1 MFGFLI
7 ALAAILIALF
17 KNKSNSGDNSNY
29 GTILNGLKHIAQV
42 QKDMDADLKELKQS
56 NEDGIKKILD
66 DIAIMSARLDHIKTG
81 AIPDAIAEDVV
92 MQEPDQ
98 EAIIEV
104 PIEHAPKIIA
114 TPEISIIP
122 EHFEVDGAP
131 EENLPHEEEEVL
143 YLSDRHTKNI
153 HPTSNEVEEEPIPE
167 ALSQKEAPIAKD
179 LEKFIGEN
187 IINKIGIAILVLGVA
202 FFVKYA
208 IDQNWIN
215 EVGRVCIGLLSGVIL
230 SGFAHALRKNYR
242 PFSSVLA
249 GGGIAVYYFTI
260 AFAYHQYH
268 LLPQTGA
275 FAVMVVIT
283 IFAILLAILY
293 DRLELAIIAAIGG
306 FLTPFMVSNGSG
318 NYQVLFTYLMILNA
332 GMLAL
337 GYFKKWPPINVI
349 ALAFTQIIF
358 CGWLANLS
366 SKEASLPVAFGFD
379 SAFYVMFLSMNMVH
393 QLRKQNS
400 FSAFDLS
407 ILLFISAIY
416 NATGLILLDKFNQY
430 DAAGLFTALFGLV
443 NLCLAYI
450 IYRTQKPD
458 KNLFYLF
465 IGITLTLVSL
475 TIPIQLHGQFITMFW
490 SVEFVLLYWLFIK
503 SGIRLYK
510 AYSLIICM
518 LSLLSLIK
526 GWGQVY
532 SSYQE
537 LPLIYKDIKGIV
549 TNLVAV
555 ASFSVFAYLVWS
567 KKNEFILEIPVR
579 TVARMSLLIATAI
592 LYVTCTMGV
601 NLYFTSIIGKFQL
614 ANEYHRIITYVFAIG
629 TIIVLRRTKDVAIW
643 WQLVP
648 FAICVFYLFGS
659 YTVMNKMVDYVL
671 TGTIASMH
679 MVSHWLGALVFA
691 LLLWLT
697 AKTIL
702 MNQDKLG
709 DKLNVLIVLFSVTCM
724 LFLGSEGGH
733 MFVLLVS
740 SKLNIPEV
748 RANYNRAGLT
758 VIWGLSSFALMWL
771 GMKHDYKM
779 LRLLSLVTFG
789 IVLLKLFVIDISNI
803 SEGGKILAFILLGI
817 LLLIVSFMYQ
827 KLKKILIGNPQNNE
841 EEA

>member
-7 ALAAILIALF
+7 AVAAILIALF
-17 KNKSNSGDNSNY
+17 RKNGNSGDGGY

-42 QKDMDADLKELKQS
+42 QKDMDADLKELKQN

-66 DIAIMSARLDHIKTG
+66 DIAIISARLDGIKT
-81 AIPDAIAEDVV
+81 APITDAVAEEVLLTEPE
-92 MQEPDQ
+92 QEVTV
-98 EAIIEV
+98 EAPVEEEPEIV
-104 PIEHAPKIIA
+104 PI
-114 TPEISIIP
+114 PEIVSIYEP
-122 EHFEVDGAP
+122 EAEQDAP
-131 EENLPHEEEEVL
+131 EESILHQEEEVL
-143 YLSDRHTKNI
+143 YLSDRHANNI
-153 HPTSNEVEEEPIPE
+153 QDTPTEVEEEPTPE
-167 ALSQKEAPIAKD
+167 APPKKEAPIAKD

-215 EVGRVCIGLLSGVIL
+215 EVGRVCIGLVCGVIL
-230 SGFAHALRKNYR
+230 SGFAHVLRKNYR

-283 IFAILLAILY
+283 IFAILLSILY
-293 DRLELAIIAAIGG
+293 DRLELAVIAAIGG

-318 NYQVLFTYLMILNA
+318 NYQVLFTYLLILNA

-337 GYFKKWPPINVI
+337 GYFKKWPPINAI

-358 CGWLANLS
+358 CGWLS
-366 SKEASLPVAFGFD
+366 SLNIKTSSLPVAFAFD
-379 SAFYVMFLSMNMVH
+379 TAFYVMFLSMNMIH
-393 QLRKQNS
+393 QLRKQDT
-400 FSAFDLS
+400 FSVFDLS
-407 ILLFISAIY
+407 VLLFISAIY
-416 NATGLILLDKFNQY
+416 NGTGLILLDKFNHSDY
-430 DAAGLFTALFGLV
+430 AGLFTAAFGLI
-443 NLCLAYI
+443 NLGLAYM
-450 IYRTQKPD
+450 IYKRQKPD

-490 SVEFVLLYWLFIK
+490 SAEFVLLYWLFLK

-510 AYSLIICM
+510 TYSLIIGI
-518 LSLLSLIK
+518 LSIFSMII
-526 GWGQVY
+526 GWAAVFSQNQALG
-532 SSYQE
+532 
-537 LPLIYKDIKGIV
+537 IIFNDIRGLV

-555 ASFSVFAYLVWS
+555 ASFSSFAYLVWKS
-567 KKNEFILEIPVR
+567 KNEVFFEIP
-579 TVARMSLLIATAI
+579 ARALARASVLIAATI
-592 LYVTCTMGV
+592 LYLTCITGV
-601 NLYFTSIIGKFQL
+601 NLNLNTIVGRQLL

-629 TIIVLRRTKDVAIW
+629 TIIVLRRTKDISIW

-648 FAICVFYLFGS
+648 FAVCVFYLFGS
-659 YTVMNKMVDYVL
+659 YEVLNAFIDSVVM
-671 TGTIASMH
+671 GTIAGMH
-679 MVSHWLGALVFA
+679 MASHCLGTVIFA
-691 LLLWLT
+691 IMLWFT
-697 AKTIL
+697 GKTIL
-702 MNQDKLG
+702 MNQDKVG
-709 DKLNVLIVLFSVTCM
+709 DKLNLLIVIFSVACM
-724 LFLGSEGGH
+724 LFLGSEAGH

-740 SKLNIPEV
+740 SKLNIPVV

-758 VIWGLSSFALMWL
+758 VVWGLCSFALMWL
-771 GMKHDYKM
+771 GMKHNYKM

-789 IVLLKLFVIDISNI
+789 IVLIKLFVIDISNI

-827 KLKKILIGNPQNNE
+827 KLKKILIGNTPKNE